1 MGCHINVKVSHKND
15 WKYNHSNLLFPVKSI
30 RHNVSHLGPYTPH
43 FGVSYHGT
51 MYDVKKISF
60 SKCVLNWYFIIVLT
74 LLYGFAY
81 VWKQIWLVSDLKVR
95 YVLCK
100 TIWCL
105 SIRKVSKDFQTES
118 TLIYFIKLQMKKL
131 VKFFANF
138 ILQKTPNEIQILF
151 FIMV

>member
-1 MGCHINVKVSHKND
+1 MFLICSNTYSKVSTFYK
-15 WKYNHSNLLFPVKSI
+15 I
-30 RHNVSHLGPYTPH
+30 LGPNQ
-43 FGVSYHGT
+43 VNSLSSNSNIWC
-51 MYDVKKISF
+51 KNISF

-105 SIRKVSKDFQTES
+105 FIRKVSKDFQTES

>member
-1 MGCHINVKVSHKND
+1 MKKIVSSSSSTHLQTFFRAKIHKTF
-15 WKYNHSNLLFPVKSI
+15 SNKACFV
-30 RHNVSHLGPYTPH
+30 PH
-43 FGVSYHGT
+43 TYLIWC
-51 MYDVKKISF
+51 KKISF
-60 SKCVLNWYFIIVLT
+60 SKCVQNWYFIIVLT

-81 VWKQIWLVSDLKVR
+81 VWKKIWLVSDLKVR
-95 YVLCK
+95 FVLCK

-105 SIRKVSKDFQTES
+105 FIRKVSKDFQTES

-151 FIMV
+151 FIIILWYRKCLVLHPFF